1 MGVWRKFPSKVNRIG
16 IEGGFGGFVGEGLG
30 VVDGELGS
38 ECRVSEARMLERLTM
53 RPAVLFANEG
63 QERVGEGYD
72 GEEVGFEDGVED
84 ILRDLAGRDG
94 GTAAGE
100 TAFGEAGVVDEDV
113 EASVAGVEVVVGGL
127 VIGGLVMSNWRAA
140 ASMPSWRSFA
150 AAASPRWRSREP
162 MTTLTPTVPSSSA
175 V

>member
-1 MGVWRKFPSKVNRIG
+1 MSGVDLDGGVAEFPSKVNRIG
-16 IEGGFGGFVGEGLG
+16 IEGGFGGVVGEGLG
-30 VVDGELGS
+30 VVDGGVGV
-38 ECRVSEARMLERLTM
+38 RVQGERGEDAGEVDDAACGAL
-53 RPAVLFANEG
+53 ANEG

-127 VIGGLVMSNWRAA
+127 VIGGLGDVKLEGGGVDAQLAELCGRG
-140 ASMPSWRSFA
+140 FA
-150 AAASPRWRSREP
+150 QMEVA
-162 MTTLTPTVPSSSA
+162 
-175 V
+175 